1 MDRGTISEID
11 PQMEEHPSFALV
23 LRAMEYVLVG
33 ASKSHSH
40 AAQASVQ
47 PGRNRCIASL
57 EISSSGTSVSS
68 LCVLSDFA
76 AALFCPE
83 TN

>member
-47 PGRNRCIASL
+47 PGRNSCMPAASHPWRSPARGPL
-57 EISSSGTSVSS
+57 
-68 LCVLSDFA
+68 
-76 AALFCPE
+76 
-83 TN
+83 